1 LIKKTLHICGNS
13 YSAGTYLHSIEDG
26 ERIVGSNIP
35 YGKIIADKLDMDL
48 VLLARPSASNYFV
61 CKQVEYAIE
70 QKADFI
76 IVNFSSPR
84 HLDFTLP
91 GNKLKKLPKLSNFE
105 YNENIWWK
113 NLENPAKNGIDDE
126 VIKSWYLS
134 LFDIYKETTNP
145 EFEIVSKFLNSY
157 NDLVLRIDQE
167 RLMVMGLMSQLEKS
181 GIKFIVVDFL
191 GLSDQL
197 EKTGEIKSLA
207 DINLLNY
214 MKVEPFLSFPE
225 EFINQYPNPND
236 SFHFNQE
243 GNYVVADKLIPLV
256 TALLG

>member
-1 LIKKTLHICGNS
+1 
-13 YSAGTYLHSIEDG
+13 
-26 ERIVGSNIP
+26 
-35 YGKIIADKLDMDL
+35 
-48 VLLARPSASNYFV
+48 
-61 CKQVEYAIE
+61 VEYAIE

-113 NLENPAKNGIDDE
+113 NLDNPAKNGVDDE
-126 VIKSWYLS
+126 LIKSWYLS

-145 EFEIVSKFLNSY
+145 EFEIISKFLNSY

-167 RLMVMGLMSQLEKS
+167 RLMVLGLMSQLEKS
-181 GIKFIVVDFL
+181 GIKYIVVDFL

-197 EKTGEIKSLA
+197 EKTGEMKSLA

-214 MKVEPFLSFPE
+214 IQVEPFFSFPI
-225 EFINQYPNPND
+225 EFIKQYPNPND
-236 SFHFNQE
+236 DFHFNQE
-243 GNYVVADKLIPLV
+243 GNYVVADTLLPLV
-256 TALLG
+256 NEIINKA

>member
-1 LIKKTLHICGNS
+1 MKKTLYVCGNS
-13 YSAGTYLHSIEDG
+13 YSAGTYLHSMENG

-35 YGKIIADKLDMDL
+35 YGRIIADKLDMDL

-61 CKQVEYAIE
+61 CKQIEYAIE

-113 NLENPAKNGIDDE
+113 NLDNPAKNGDDE
-126 VIKSWYLS
+126 LIKSWYFS

-145 EFEIVSKFLNSY
+145 EFDLVSKFINSY

-167 RLMVMGLMSQLEKS
+167 RLMVLGLLSQLKES
-181 GIKFIVVDFL
+181 GIKFLVVDFL

-197 EKTGEIKSLA
+197 EKTGEIKNLA

-214 MKVEPFLSFPE
+214 IKVEPFLSFPE
-225 EFINQYPNPND
+225 EFIKQYPNPND
-236 SFHFNQE
+236 DFHFNQE
-243 GNYVVADKLIPLV
+243 GNYIVAEKIIPIIEDILK
-256 TALLG
+256 